1 MYSYYGLSSLGQHMQ
16 PYLWWKRYLTQI
28 QIGQFV
34 VLFLHGIY
42 FISHQE
48 GYSLFIQA
56 NYLLQA
62 SLYLVLFTQFYFKTY
77 SKKQSKTV
85 NVINNNGNDV
95 DKEKIN

>member
-1 MYSYYGLSSLGQHMQ
+1 MYSYYGLSSLGPHMKK
-16 PYLWWKRYLTQI
+16 YLWWKSHLTKL

-48 GYSLFIQA
+48 GYSTFIQT
-56 NYLLQA
+56 NYMIQA

-77 SKKQSKTV
+77 ITKQKFV
-85 NVINNNGNDV
+85 NVDINSNTDV
-95 DKEKIN
+95 VKEKVN